1 MNTELREQTLIGIA
15 VSGNKNA
22 WLDLTQLQPYHFMI
36 GRHADLW
43 ALIQDLRTRHGNVDQ
58 LTVADQ
64 MVTINTPGS
73 APIEPDYLF
82 HCADKAFSS
91 AYLATQYVHDQ
102 IVDYGNHQL
111 QQALTRGQ
119 QLAQASTDANATL
132 TGILSDLKSL
142 NLGTP
147 TEETTLLDALTNMA
161 EEVTTGTAAGHPTDY
176 ADLNALIGGLAPG
189 RLYIIGAR
197 PAVGKSLLS
206 LGLGM
211 GLMRHGQ
218 VSMSS
223 LEMSVEDNLKRVL
236 SIWGVG
242 DMASYSQGANPN
254 FGQALK
260 QMAPDVSQ
268 LPLSIDARTNVT
280 IDDICAYHHTQAQK
294 HGQLAGI
301 IVDYLTLIN
310 HRPNDKRN
318 EASIYGSYSRRL
330 KALAGELHCP
340 VICVAQLNRMVESR
354 PDGTPRLSDLRESG
368 AIEQDADVVMLLS
381 LPLVDGMIDEGMMN
395 VDVAKNRHGRTGRVQ
410 LVRDGLHAT
419 LKNYHWTGTPQ

>member
-22 WLDLTQLQPYHFMI
+22 WLELTQLQPYHFMI

-43 ALIQDLRTRHGNVDQ
+43 ALIQDLRARHGNVDQ

-64 MVTINTPGS
+64 VVTINTPGA
-73 APIEPDYLF
+73 APITADYLF
-82 HCADKAFSS
+82 HCSDKAFSS
-91 AYLATQYVHDQ
+91 AYLAAQYVHDQ
-102 IVDYGNHQL
+102 IVDFGNQQL
-111 QQALTRGQ
+111 QQALTRAQ
-119 QLAQASTDANATL
+119 QLAQSSTDANATL
-132 TGILSDLKSL
+132 TGILNDLKSL

-147 TEETTLLDALTNMA
+147 TEETTLLDALNNMA
-161 EEVTTGTAAGHPTDY
+161 DEITDGVAAGHPTDY
-176 ADLNALIGGLAPG
+176 TDLNILIGGLAPG

-211 GLMRHGQ
+211 GLMKKGQ

-236 SIWGVG
+236 SMWGAG
-242 DMASYSQGANPN
+242 DMASYSQGANPR
-254 FGQALK
+254 FGAALRE
-260 QMAPDVSQ
+260 MAPKVSQ

-280 IDDICAYHHTQAQK
+280 IDDICAYHHAQAQK

-301 IVDYLTLIN
+301 IIDYLTLIN
-310 HRPNDKRN
+310 HRPGDKRN

-340 VICVAQLNRMVESR
+340 VICVAQLNRMVEGR
-354 PDGTPRLSDLRESG
+354 PDGIPRLSDLRESG

-381 LPLVDGMIDEGMMN
+381 LPVVDGMPDEGIMN

-419 LKNYHWTGTPQ
+419 LRNHYWTASPH